1 MKDNIHFIKMGR
13 CWMHSLGHWGTR
25 GDQEG
30 GWTWHGHTCV
40 LDKILRLLSHS
51 HSNNFFK
58 SQEEK
63 SQLVNIQ
70 RVG

>member
-1 MKDNIHFIKMGR
+1 
-13 CWMHSLGHWGTR
+13 MHSLGHWGTR

-40 LDKILRLLSHS
+40 LDKILRLLSRS

>member
-1 MKDNIHFIKMGR
+1 
-13 CWMHSLGHWGTR
+13 MHSLGHWGTR
-25 GDQEG
+25 GDQAG
-30 GWTWHGHTCV
+30 GWTRHVHTCV
-40 LDKILRLLSHS
+40 LDKILRLLSPS
-51 HSNNFFK
+51 QSSDFFK